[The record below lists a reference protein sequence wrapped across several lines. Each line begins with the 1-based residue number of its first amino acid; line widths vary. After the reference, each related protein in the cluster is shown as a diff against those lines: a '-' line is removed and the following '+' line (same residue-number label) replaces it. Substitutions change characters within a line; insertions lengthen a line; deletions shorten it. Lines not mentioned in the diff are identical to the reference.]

1 MRANSLVGVDQ
12 LAIVMARSSRTST
25 EKGTET
31 MAIDVLDER
40 QEIVAFYEEV
50 VRDLDRR
57 LARIERTRH
66 DTYRSVPAWQHL
78 TRRRAYFLRLRA
90 EA

>member
-1 MRANSLVGVDQ
+1 M
-12 LAIVMARSSRTST
+12 T
-25 EKGTET
+25 
-31 MAIDVLDER
+31 IDVCDQR
-40 QEIVAFYEEV
+40 REIAAFYEEV

-66 DTYRSVPAWQHL
+66 DTYRSVPASQHL
-78 TRRRAYFLRLRA
+78 SQRRAYFLQLRA